1 MIHDRRSSP
10 ELPEGDLPRKRTMKT
25 GKDHLE
31 QIEKLAERR
40 IGELLVEAGLIEKE
54 DLDYALR
61 VQAEHGGDT
70 VRILISLGCI
80 TVDDFLRFLAGLPG
94 IHTLDLSQCEVDPE
108 LVRRVPREVAEK
120 YQVFPIARKGDELI
134 LGMGRLLEEHQLK
147 ELERCVGL
155 RLTPLL
161 CLEEDLRAAIARYYS
176 GAEPLP
182 PVTESDLQGLA
193 APLRFSLVARLL
205 QEIDAFPALPETVA
219 RVRQAMNNP
228 KSSIRDV
235 SDVII
240 MDPPVAAKVLSVANS
255 AAYGFPR
262 QVQDVTL
269 AVTLLGLRETYSIV
283 LSVAVLNLLEKS
295 RHLDYKRF
303 WLEALCCAAATRFV
317 LKVANIRNM
326 PGAFVG
332 GLLHD
337 LGRVAFA
344 ETLPHLSKRIDL
356 RVSDEELLATEER
369 LIGISHP
376 EAGYMLALHWELPE
390 EIAQAIRFHHQPER
404 ADSHKEIVAVVALAD
419 GLARSSGANLEE
431 SRYLLEQHKSS
442 LEVLQID
449 AEAGEAMIADFLSRR
464 DDSLRDALL

>member
-1 MIHDRRSSP
+1 MTHTRRSSP
-10 ELPEGDLPRKRTMKT
+10 GQPEDALPQKRTIKT
-25 GKDHLE
+25 GKEHLE

-40 IGELLVEAGLIEKE
+40 IGELLVEAGLIERE
-54 DLDYALR
+54 DLEHALR
-61 VQAEHGGDT
+61 VQSEHGGDT
-70 VRILISLGCI
+70 VHILISSGCI

-94 IHTLDLSQCEVDPE
+94 IHTLDLSQCELDAE
-108 LVRRVPREVAEK
+108 LVRRVPREVAEE
-120 YQVFPIARKGDELI
+120 YGVFPIARKGDVLI
-134 LGMGRLLEEHQLK
+134 LGVAHLPGEHQLK
-147 ELERCVGL
+147 ELEYRLGL
-155 RLTPLL
+155 RLKPLL
-161 CLEEDLRAAIARYYS
+161 CLEEDLQAAIARYYS
-176 GAEPLP
+176 AEPLP
-182 PVTESDLQGLA
+182 PPGENDLQSLA
-193 APLRFSLVARLL
+193 APLRFSLVGRLL
-205 QEIDAFPALPETVA
+205 QEIDSLPALPETVA

-283 LSVAVLNLLEKS
+283 LSVAVLNVLEKS
-295 RHLDYKRF
+295 KHLDYKRF

-317 LKVANIRNM
+317 LKAANIRAI

-356 RVSDEELLATEER
+356 RLSDKELLATEER
-369 LIGISHP
+369 LIGISHS
-376 EAGYMLALHWELPE
+376 EAGYMLAQHWELPE
-390 EIAQAIRFHHQPER
+390 EIAQAIRFHHRPEE
-404 ADSHKEIVAVVALAD
+404 ADSHQEIVAVVALAD
-419 GLARSSGANLEE
+419 ALARSKGANLEE
-431 SRYLLEQHKSS
+431 SRYLLEQHQFS
-442 LEVLQID
+442 LEVLKID